1 MAAQLRIPRAPFRPG
16 DEPDFGHVMVPR
28 PGETQRPGSSA
39 SAEESRPLAFG
50 MIRVLDMDGR
60 GAGPWDPGLEAQR
73 LRAGLRYML
82 LTRIFDDFMYRK
94 QRQGK
99 ISFYVR
105 STGEEAV
112 SVAQCMALEP
122 HDMLFASYR
131 QQGLLIARG
140 ANLVDMMCQCLSN
153 SRDNL
158 RGRQLPVL
166 YSFRKSRFFTISG
179 NLATQFPQAVGWAM
193 AAAYKGSHDVAA
205 SWIGEGSTATADFHH
220 ALTFASVYRAPAVL
234 NVVNNQWAISSF
246 QSVAG
251 GDASP
256 FAARAIGYGIPGL
269 RVDGNDF
276 LAVYAATRW
285 AVERARAGIGPSL
298 IEHFTYRMGPHST
311 SDDPTRYRPADEWRH
326 WPLGDPVERL
336 RDHLIELGEWSAEQ
350 HSELERELA
359 AHAEACWEEAASYGT
374 LDRGPWPPAEAMFE
388 DVYKEM
394 PPHLQVQRDEVRGA

>member
-246 QSVAG
+246 QGIAG
-251 GDASP
+251 GEAAN
-256 FAARAIGYGIPGL
+256 FACRGHGLNIPSL

-276 LAVYAATRW
+276 LAVYAASKW
-285 AVERARAGIGPSL
+285 AIDRARANLGATL
-298 IEHFTYRMGPHST
+298 IEWVTYRAAAHST
-311 SDDPTRYRPADEWRH
+311 SDDPGRYRPEGEFDAF
-326 WPLGDPVERL
+326 PLGDPILRL
-336 RDHLIELGEWSAEQ
+336 KLHLIASGAWDETRHEQMLEELDTEVRSAA
-350 HSELERELA
+350 RA
-359 AHAEACWEEAASYGT
+359 AEKQGT
-374 LDRGPWPPAEAMFE
+374 LGKEPAPSPAEMFNH
-388 DVYKEM
+388 VFREM
-394 PPHLQVQRDEVRGA
+394 PPHLRRQKEESEL